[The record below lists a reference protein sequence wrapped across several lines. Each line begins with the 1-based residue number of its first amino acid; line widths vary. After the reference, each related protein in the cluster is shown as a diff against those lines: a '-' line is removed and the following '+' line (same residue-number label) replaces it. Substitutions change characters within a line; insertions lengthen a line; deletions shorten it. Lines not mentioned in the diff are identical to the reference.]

1 MWIGA
6 VSRLLLFLIV
16 LVGLAHNPFPL
27 AMAADHVDLSE
38 QFVADLVGGAF
49 EKLSSDLPEAEKR
62 AVIRATLRDALAVE
76 SIARFSL
83 GPHWPRVS
91 VEKRQEYL
99 RLFEDFLL
107 RGSVDRMMRYSGQRL
122 EIQESVAGPDRRSGE
137 QLAMVRS
144 QFYDPDPIRIVW
156 VVASQRG
163 TFKIVDVVIEGFS
176 LTQTYRDD
184 FTSVVRR
191 QGIGV
196 LLGKLRDSQDV
207 LAGSLLGN

>member
-6 VSRLLLFLIV
+6 VSRLLLFFVV
-16 LVGLAHNPFPL
+16 LVGLAHNPFRL

-83 GPHWPRVS
+83 GRHWPRVS
-91 VEKRQEYL
+91 VEQRQEYL

-122 EIQESVAGPDRRSGE
+122 EIQESVAGPGRRNGE
-137 QLAMVRS
+137 ELAMVRS

-156 VVASQRG
+156 VVASQSG
-163 TFKIVDVVIEGFS
+163 TFKIVDVVIDGLS

-191 QGIGV
+191 QGMGV
-196 LLGKLRDSQDV
+196 LLGKLRDSQDI
-207 LAGSLLGN
+207 LAGSIQ